1 MKTNILGVGIDNL
14 ELGQVLNQIEEWING
29 DNQHL
34 IATVNSEFILEA
46 QKNKE
51 FKDVLNGASLATC
64 DGSGPMWASKF
75 LHGQKLA
82 RVTGVD
88 LTEALLS
95 PPFQG
100 GVRGGLPGLKIY
112 LLGGAEGV
120 AQGVKDKYPEAQ
132 IVGADDGGKLK
143 SGEWV
148 LEENNKVIENINNSG
163 ANLLLVA
170 FGQVRQ
176 EMWID
181 KNLPLMPGVKVAI
194 GIGGTFDFLSGQIKR
209 APKWMRSLGL
219 EWLFRLIKQPSR
231 IGRIW
236 NAVIVFGW
244 KVLREKMR

>member
-1 MKTNILGVGIDNL
+1 MRTNILGVEIDNL

-29 DNQHL
+29 DTQHL

-51 FKDVLNGASLATC
+51 FKNVLNNAGLATC

-88 LTEALLS
+88 LTAELLKS
-95 PPFQG
+95 KIS
-100 GVRGGLPGLKIY
+100 GLKIY

-120 AQGVKDKYPEAQ
+120 AQAVKDKYSEAQ
-132 IVGADDGGKLK
+132 IVGAEDGGKLK
-143 SGEWV
+143 AGEWM
-148 LEENNKVIENINNSG
+148 LEENNRVIENINNSG

-176 EMWID
+176 EMWIN
-181 KNLPLMPGVKVAI
+181 KNFPLMPGIKVAI

-209 APKWMRSLGL
+209 APKWMRKLGL
-219 EWLFRLIKQPSR
+219 EWLYRLIKQPSR

-236 NAVIVFGW
+236 NAVVVFGW
-244 KVLREKMR
+244 KVLMEKIKK

>member
-1 MKTNILGVGIDNL
+1 M
-14 ELGQVLNQIEEWING
+14 
-29 DNQHL
+29 
-34 IATVNSEFILEA
+34 
-46 QKNKE
+46 
-51 FKDVLNGASLATC
+51 
-64 DGSGPMWASKF
+64 
-75 LHGQKLA
+75 
-82 RVTGVD
+82 
-88 LTEALLS
+88 
-95 PPFQG
+95 
-100 GVRGGLPGLKIY
+100 
-112 LLGGAEGV
+112 
-120 AQGVKDKYPEAQ
+120 KDKYPEAQ
-132 IVGADDGGKLK
+132 IVGAEDGGKLK